1 MWFYFIYI
9 YIYNVIIIIIIINR
23 LQTEVNQ
30 KKKPPCFPL
39 YLAAAQL
46 RRTHGMHSMYSS
58 QNMLLRSMVVGL
70 HSSEVCEKKGKKNDV
85 YALYPEARR

>member
-1 MWFYFIYI
+1 
-9 YIYNVIIIIIIINR
+9 
-23 LQTEVNQ
+23 
-30 KKKPPCFPL
+30 L

-85 YALYPEARR
+85 YALYPEARRWGKQLFQGHADRAGRHLGDDRPA